1 VNFSHLE
8 HRFLCDLRE
17 RVRSGAVTE
26 RGLARLAGV
35 SQPHIH
41 NVLKGKRS
49 FSLEKADQVLRC
61 LNLNVLDL
69 IDPDE
74 WYQRHPQR

>member
-1 VNFSHLE
+1 MNFKHLE
-8 HRFLCDLRE
+8 QRFLCELRD

-26 RGLARLAGV
+26 RGLARLVGV

-41 NVLKGKRS
+41 NVLKGKRF
-49 FSLEKADQVLRC
+49 FSLEKADQVLRS
-61 LNLNVLDL
+61 LGLDVLDL

-74 WYQRHPQR
+74 WNQRRPHR

>member
-1 VNFSHLE
+1 VTFKCLE
-8 HRFLCDLRE
+8 HRFLCELRE

-41 NVLKGKRS
+41 HVLKGKRS
-49 FSLEKADQVLRC
+49 FSLEKADQVLRT
-61 LNLNVLDL
+61 LGLDILDL

-74 WYQRHPQR
+74 WNQRHPNR